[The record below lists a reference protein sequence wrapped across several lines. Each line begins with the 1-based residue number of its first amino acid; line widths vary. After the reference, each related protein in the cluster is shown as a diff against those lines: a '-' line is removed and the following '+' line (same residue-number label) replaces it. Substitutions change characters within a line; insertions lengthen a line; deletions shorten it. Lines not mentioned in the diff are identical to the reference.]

1 MSYPRFDIPS
11 AITDNHKIKLNI
23 VVDGDSTLNSGISI
37 QEYGQTGWGESPNSK
52 NIGIIRNEADLNAL
66 GLYRNKYTDS
76 LINYYIK
83 P

>member
-1 MSYPRFDIPS
+1 MDNFDHLKNIS
-11 AITDNHKIKLNI
+11 GLAGALNI
-23 VVDGDSTLNSGISI
+23 DLGTLDI
-37 QEYGQTGWGESPNSK
+37 WFSK